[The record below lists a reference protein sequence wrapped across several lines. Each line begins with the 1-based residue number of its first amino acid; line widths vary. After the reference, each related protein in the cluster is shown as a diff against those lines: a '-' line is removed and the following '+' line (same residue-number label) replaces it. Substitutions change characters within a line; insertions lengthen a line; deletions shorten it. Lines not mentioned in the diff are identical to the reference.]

1 MIIIDAQTNEDLDL
15 IACAISEIK
24 EKVLFVGSYGLA
36 GHLPKY
42 LNIKK
47 TGKSNIVIAGSVS
60 EVTIRQINYAK
71 KILSVPVIDV
81 EIGKLFTEERLVEM
95 KRITDLITQYFLK
108 GEDAIVRGASTK
120 EIVTMSFETGQKY
133 GLSRLNVSEMIASF
147 LGEIARFAVQETVV
161 TGILLTGGDT
171 AIKAVECLGVSGT
184 LIQDEILPGIPYGH
198 FIEDQYK
205 NVIIVTKAGGFGEE
219 DAIVKVLNFLKSR

>member
-1 MIIIDAQTNEDLDL
+1 
-15 IACAISEIK
+15 
-24 EKVLFVGSYGLA
+24 
-36 GHLPKY
+36 
-42 LNIKK
+42 
-47 TGKSNIVIAGSVS
+47 
-60 EVTIRQINYAK
+60 
-71 KILSVPVIDV
+71 
-81 EIGKLFTEERLVEM
+81 
-95 KRITDLITQYFLK
+95 
-108 GEDAIVRGASTK
+108 
-120 EIVTMSFETGQKY
+120 
-133 GLSRLNVSEMIASF
+133 MIASF